1 MSSTTDNAR
10 KIIVTQALPYA
21 NASLHLGHILEAVQ
35 TDIWSRFQNKSGN
48 ECLFFCAD
56 DTHGTPV
63 MLKAKELGKSPE
75 DLIKEV
81 QRDHEETYKLYDI
94 NFTNY
99 HTTHSDENK
108 KYSEQIYLKAKE
120 NDLIT
125 RRTINQL
132 YDVSESM
139 FLSDRFVKGTCPK
152 CGSTDQYGDGCT
164 KCGATYHVSELKNP
178 VSAISGTKP
187 VNKESEHIF
196 FDLPKK
202 LDTLKEFL
210 ATANLQKPITNKLS
224 EWVNDDLQQ
233 WDISRDAPYFG
244 FKIPEEDNK
253 YFYVWL
259 DAPIGYIASI
269 DNWATRNNKDMDL
282 LWSANSN
289 YEIYHFIGKDI
300 SYFHGLFWPALL
312 SASDLRLPDGI
323 FVHGFLT
330 INGEKMSKSK
340 GTGILAKE
348 FAKLCDPETLRYYFA
363 AKLNDKVEDIDLNFE
378 DYVQRIN
385 SDLVGKYLNI
395 ASRCSSFIEKNSNE
409 LSDTFDNDLLE
420 EAIKQKENIKECFE
434 SRNYSKAIRLIMDI
448 ADLTNKYIND
458 NTPWKKDTKEAAH
471 IATTALNVFNILT
484 IYLSPIIPN
493 ITKGAFKF
501 LNQDSQSFNDVELL
515 LKNKIN
521 KYKPLLKRLEPIT
534 IPEEIPMSDEENYIN
549 IDQFAEIDLRVAEI
563 KAASHVD
570 GADKLLQLTLDVGDL
585 GERNVFAGIKKAY
598 DPESLVGKMVI
609 LVSNLAP
616 RKMKFGLSEGMVLAS
631 SDDEGIYLI
640 SPDSGAT
647 PGLRVK

>member
-132 YDVSESM
+132 YDESESM

-152 CGSTDQYGDGCT
+152 CGATDQYGDGCT
-164 KCGATYHVSELKNP
+164 KCGATYDVSELKNP

-269 DNWATRNNKDMDL
+269 DNWAIRNNKDMDL

-312 SASDLRLPDGI
+312 SAADLRLPDGI

-348 FAKLCDPETLRYYFA
+348 FAELCDPETLRYYFA

-409 LSDTFDNDLLE
+409 LSDTFDNKLLE
-420 EAIKQKENIKECFE
+420 EAIKQKEDIKECFE
-434 SRNYSKAIRLIMDI
+434 SRNYSKAIRLIMNI

-471 IATTALNVFNILT
+471 IATTALNVFNILS
-484 IYLSPIIPN
+484 IYLSPVIPN
-493 ITKGAFKF
+493 ITNGAFKF

-521 KYKPLLKRLEPIT
+521 KYKPLLKRLEPII
-534 IPEEIPMSDEENYIN
+534 IPEEKPMSDEENYIN

-585 GERNVFAGIKKAY
+585 GKRNVFAGIKKAY

>member
-132 YDVSESM
+132 YDESESM

-152 CGSTDQYGDGCT
+152 CGATDQYGDGCT
-164 KCGATYHVSELKNP
+164 KCGATYDVSELKNP

-210 ATANLQKPITNKLS
+210 ATADLQKPITNKLS
-224 EWVNDDLQQ
+224 EWLNEDLQQ

-409 LSDTFDNDLLE
+409 LSDSFDNDLLE

-521 KYKPLLKRLEPIT
+521 KYKPLLKRLEPII
-534 IPEEIPMSDEENYIN
+534 IPEEKPMSDEENYIN

>member
-132 YDVSESM
+132 YDESESM

-152 CGSTDQYGDGCT
+152 CGATDQYGDGCT
-164 KCGATYHVSELKNP
+164 KCGATYDVSELKNP

-187 VNKESEHIF
+187 VNRESEHIF

-348 FAKLCDPETLRYYFA
+348 FAQLCDPETLRYYFA

-409 LSDTFDNDLLE
+409 LSDSFDNDLLE
-420 EAIKQKENIKECFE
+420 EAITQKENIKECFE

-521 KYKPLLKRLEPIT
+521 KYKPLLKRLEPII
-534 IPEEIPMSDEENYIN
+534 IPEEKPMSDEENYIN